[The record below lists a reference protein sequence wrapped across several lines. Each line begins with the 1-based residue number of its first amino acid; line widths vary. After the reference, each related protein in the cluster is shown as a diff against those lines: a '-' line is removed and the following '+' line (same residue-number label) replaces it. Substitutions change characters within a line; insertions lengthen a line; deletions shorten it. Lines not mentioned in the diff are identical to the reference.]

1 MTPDYDIT
9 WNGTL
14 EQQKRAAGLSSY
26 LGPSQLASFQVDD
39 ADPFVKRRPR
49 LPMPSKAQVVRLRAK
64 GVGWNTLRDKY
75 RRSIVTLKRIAELS

>member
-1 MTPDYDIT
+1 M
-9 WNGTL
+9 

-49 LPMPSKAQVVRLRAK
+49 LPMPSKAEILELRAQ
-64 GVGWNTLRDKY
+64 GTRWNDIREKY
-75 RRSIVTLKRIAELS
+75 RRAIVTLKRIADLS